1 MLSISQT
8 MPGLNSVNIAIL
20 MGDRLRGALGAWVA
34 AIGLLL
40 PGALIVLAI
49 GFLYGANSDHPM
61 ANHVLGG
68 IAAAAAALLTTVTWN
83 LGERT
88 FKKRKSLVLLV
99 LTFVLMSIVKWP
111 LYLVLGIVLP
121 LGLFIYRPSAS
132 RQSGTMTGL
141 FQLASVFAM
150 LSLLPSGVCRAAR
163 NARCSSS
170 STLISAKHNL
180 YTPIAWGNWHP
191 DQHAPSSSW
200 GR

>member
-1 MLSISQT
+1 MAAKNSPAPSTKVGLHQIFWQFLVVGAISFGGGIVAYLKELLVTRDHWVDSDEFIVMLSISQT

-49 GFLYGANSDHPM
+49 GILYGANSDHPM

-132 RQSGTMTGL
+132 RQSG
-141 FQLASVFAM
+141 
-150 LSLLPSGVCRAAR
+150 
-163 NARCSSS
+163 
-170 STLISAKHNL
+170 
-180 YTPIAWGNWHP
+180 
-191 DQHAPSSSW
+191 APQ
-200 GR
+200 